1 MKIHPKYIDV
11 LESLDWRVC
20 DYTGDG
26 RIEIENYSPAGENLI
41 VCVEVENFP
50 ESVYEYARD
59 FDADEHAEMWV
70 EHRGEGGCP
79 SSVRE
84 LIDDADAIK
93 EMLEELASRLME
105 VE

>member
-11 LESLDWRVC
+11 LESLDWRIC

-70 EHRGEGGCP
+70 RHRGERGCP

-93 EMLEELASRLME
+93 EMLEELADKLIE

>member
-20 DYTGDG
+20 DYTDDG
-26 RIEIENYSPAGENLI
+26 RVEIENYSPAGEDLI
-41 VCVEVENFP
+41 VCVDVENFP
-50 ESVYEYARD
+50 ESVDEYARN
-59 FDADEHAEMWV
+59 FDPNEHAAMWI
-70 EHRGEGGCP
+70 ESRGKRGIP
-79 SSVRE
+79 SSIRT

-93 EMLEELASRLME
+93 EMLKELADRLAE

>member
-26 RIEIENYSPAGENLI
+26 RVEIENYSPAGEDLI

-50 ESVYEYARD
+50 KSVYEYARD
-59 FDADEHAEMWV
+59 FDADEHAEIRVW
-70 EHRGEGGCP
+70 HRGEVGCP
-79 SSVRE
+79 SSIRK

-93 EMLEELASRLME
+93 EMLKELADRLTE

>member
-1 MKIHPKYIDV
+1 MFWNRLTGVYVTIQVMAELKLKII
-11 LESLDWRVC
+11 L
-20 DYTGDG
+20 
-26 RIEIENYSPAGENLI
+26 PAGEDLI

-59 FDADEHAEMWV
+59 FDVDEHVEMWV
-70 EHRGEGGCP
+70 GHRGEGGCP

-84 LIDDADAIK
+84 IIDDADAIK
-93 EMLEELASRLME
+93 EMLEELADRLAE

>member
-1 MKIHPKYIDV
+1 M
-11 LESLDWRVC
+11 
-20 DYTGDG
+20 
-26 RIEIENYSPAGENLI
+26 
-41 VCVEVENFP
+41 EVENFP

-70 EHRGEGGCP
+70 RHRGEGGCP
-79 SSVRE
+79 SSVRK

-93 EMLEELASRLME
+93 EMLEELANRLME

>member
-11 LESLDWRVC
+11 LESLDWCIC
-20 DYTGDG
+20 DYTNDG
-26 RIEIENYSPAGENLI
+26 RVEIENYSPAGEDLI

-59 FDADEHAEMWV
+59 FDADEHAEMWFG
-70 EHRGEGGCP
+70 HRGEGGCP

-93 EMLEELASRLME
+93 EMLEELADKLIE

>member
-26 RIEIENYSPAGENLI
+26 RVEIENYSPAGEDLI

-50 ESVYEYARD
+50 ESVYEYACD
-59 FDADEHAEMWV
+59 FVADEHAEMWV
-70 EHRGEGGCP
+70 GHRGERGCP

-93 EMLEELASRLME
+93 EMLEELANRLME

>member
-20 DYTGDG
+20 DYTNDG
-26 RIEIENYSPAGENLI
+26 RVEIENYSPAGEDLI
-41 VCVEVENFP
+41 GCVEVENFP
-50 ESVYEYARD
+50 EAVYEYARD

-70 EHRGEGGCP
+70 WHRGEGGCP

-93 EMLEELASRLME
+93 EMLEKLANRLME

>member
-26 RIEIENYSPAGENLI
+26 RVEIENYSPAGEDLI
-41 VCVEVENFP
+41 VCVEVEHFP
-50 ESVYEYARD
+50 ESGYEYAGD

-70 EHRGEGGCP
+70 GHRGERGCP

-93 EMLEELASRLME
+93 EMLEELANRLME

>member
-50 ESVYEYARD
+50 ESVYECARD

-70 EHRGEGGCP
+70 GYRGEGGCP

>member
-1 MKIHPKYIDV
+1 MEVESKYEDI

-20 DYTGDG
+20 DYTNDG
-26 RIEIENYSPAGENLI
+26 RVEIENHSPAGEDLI

-70 EHRGEGGCP
+70 RHRGEDGCP

-93 EMLEELASRLME
+93 EMLEELANRLIE
-105 VE
+105 VK

>member
-26 RIEIENYSPAGENLI
+26 RVEIENYSPAGEDLI

-50 ESVYEYARD
+50 ESVYEYACD
-59 FDADEHAEMWV
+59 FE
-70 EHRGEGGCP
+70 
-79 SSVRE
+79 VR
-84 LIDDADAIK
+84 
-93 EMLEELASRLME
+93 
-105 VE
+105 

>member
-11 LESLDWRVC
+11 LESLDWRIC

-26 RIEIENYSPAGENLI
+26 RVEIENYSPAGEDLI

-50 ESVYEYARD
+50 ESVYEYACD

-70 EHRGEGGCP
+70 GHRGERGCP

-93 EMLEELASRLME
+93 EMLEELANRLME

>member
-1 MKIHPKYIDV
+1 MKIEPKYEDI
-11 LESLDWRVC
+11 LESLGWRVC

-26 RIEIENYSPAGENLI
+26 RVEIENYSPAGEDLI

-59 FDADEHAEMWV
+59 FDVDEHAEMWV

-84 LIDDADAIK
+84 IIDDADAIK
-93 EMLEELASRLME
+93 EMLEELADRLAE

>member
-20 DYTGDG
+20 GYTNNG
-26 RIEIENYSPAGENLI
+26 RVGIENYSPAGEDLI
-41 VCVEVENFP
+41 VCVKVENFP

-59 FDADEHAEMWV
+59 FDADEHAKMLV
-70 EHRGEGGCP
+70 GYRCEGDCP
-79 SSVRE
+79 SSVRK
-84 LIDDADAIK
+84 LIDDANAIK
-93 EMLEELASRLME
+93 EMLEELANRLME

>member
-59 FDADEHAEMWV
+59 FDVDEHAAELIAN
-70 EHRGEGGCP
+70 RGENGIP
-79 SSVRE
+79 DSVLVIAE
-84 LIDDADAIK
+84 DAYKIRD
-93 EMLEELASRLME
+93 MLKELAYALLSAE
-105 VE
+105 

>member
-11 LESLDWRVC
+11 LESLDWCVC
-20 DYTGDG
+20 DYTNDG
-26 RIEIENYSPAGENLI
+26 RVEIENYSPAGEDLI

-50 ESVYEYARD
+50 ESVYEYASD

-70 EHRGEGGCP
+70 GHRGEGGYP
-79 SSVRE
+79 SNIRE

-93 EMLEELASRLME
+93 EMLEELANRLIE

>member
-1 MKIHPKYIDV
+1 MKIHPKYVDV

-26 RIEIENYSPAGENLI
+26 RVEIENYSPAGEDLI

-59 FDADEHAEMWV
+59 FDVDEHAEMWV
-70 EHRGEGGCP
+70 GHRGEGGCP
-79 SSVRE
+79 SRVRE
-84 LIDDADAIK
+84 IIDDADAIK
-93 EMLEELASRLME
+93 EMLEELADRLVE